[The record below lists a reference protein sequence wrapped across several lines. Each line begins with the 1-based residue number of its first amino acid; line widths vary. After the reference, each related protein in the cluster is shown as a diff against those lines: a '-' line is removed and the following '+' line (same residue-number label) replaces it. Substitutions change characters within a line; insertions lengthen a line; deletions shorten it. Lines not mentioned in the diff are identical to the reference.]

1 MKIKFRDLVNP
12 TIVNA
17 EWIGFNGDSEYKK
30 DDDVKMGSWSLIDID
45 YDAISNNELLELD
58 LEDGTI
64 TNEEEFIGVNWNLDD
79 SIPESL
85 LNKGLTFEVENDKGH
100 LCSIQLNY

>member
-45 YDAISNNELLELD
+45 YDAISNKELSD
-58 LEDGTI
+58 VYLED
-64 TNEEEFIGVNWNLDD
+64 ESVGVNWNLDD

-100 LCSIQLNY
+100 LCLIQLNY